1 MSNIKEYPF
10 QALQFYATA
19 PYKCS
24 YLQNIEARSQVAT
37 PPQLIDTEVY
47 AKLIKNG
54 FRRSGLFTY
63 RPYCDHCKACIATRI
78 KVKDFAPSRSQTRA
92 WKKHQHLE
100 ARVLPLSFSEEHFTL
115 YQQYQQS
122 RHTPA
127 LINDNNQAISA
138 HDEQDQYQQFLLKSN
153 IESILVE
160 FRENNILRMVSLIDV
175 LNDALSSFYT
185 FFDTSSSSSSYGTY
199 GILWQINQAELLNLK
214 YVYLGYYIEDSQK
227 MSYKS
232 QYRPLEGLIE
242 NKWTKIF
249 D

>member
-122 RHTPA
+122 FT
-127 LINDNNQAISA
+127 AI
-138 HDEQDQYQQFLLKSN
+138 FLVECDKVSCHLNGQVILSRKLKGGPWSKERILGSN
-153 IESILVE
+153 IRFEIKLT
-160 FRENNILRMVSLIDV
+160 V
-175 LNDALSSFYT
+175 LWFWEVL
-185 FFDTSSSSSSYGTY
+185 
-199 GILWQINQAELLNLK
+199 EL
-214 YVYLGYYIEDSQK
+214 
-227 MSYKS
+227 
-232 QYRPLEGLIE
+232 
-242 NKWTKIF
+242 T
-249 D
+249 

>member
-19 PYKCS
+19 PYECS
-24 YLQNIEARSQVAT
+24 YLPNTEARSQVAT
-37 PPQLIDTEVY
+37 PTQLIDTVVY
-47 AKLIKNG
+47 EKLIKSG

-78 KVKDFAPSRSQTRA
+78 KVDEFKPSRSQSRA
-92 WKKHQHLE
+92 WKKNQHLE
-100 ARVLPLSFSEEHFTL
+100 ARVLPLSFSDEHFAL
-115 YQQYQQS
+115 YQRYQQS
-122 RHTPA
+122 RHTSTSDTHQT
-127 LINDNNQAISA
+127 ISDN
-138 HDEQDQYQQFLLKSN
+138 DEQDQYRQFLLKSN

-160 FRENNILRMVSLIDV
+160 FRENNVLRMVSLIDV
-175 LNDALSSFYT
+175 LNDGLSSVYT
-185 FFDTSSSSSSYGTY
+185 FFDPSSSSSSFGTY
-199 GILWQINQAELLNLK
+199 GILWQISQAELLKLQ
-214 YVYLGYYIEDSQK
+214 YVYLGYYIKDSQK

-232 QYRPLEGLIE
+232 QYRPLEGLVD